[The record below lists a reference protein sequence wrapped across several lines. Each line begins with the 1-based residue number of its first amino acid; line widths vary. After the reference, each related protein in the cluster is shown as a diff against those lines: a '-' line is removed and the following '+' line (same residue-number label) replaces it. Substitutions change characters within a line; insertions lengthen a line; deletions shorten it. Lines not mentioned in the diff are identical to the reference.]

1 MNIKQKTNRTVI
13 TLRSVVLAALA
24 LLIAPAAAQ
33 DRTAAFPVK
42 AIRVIAGSA
51 PGAAV
56 DFNAR
61 LAAQTLNEA
70 FGQPAVVE
78 HRTGASGM
86 IGTDY
91 VAKSAPDGYTLAIGS
106 MATLCV
112 VPHLYTKVPYDPIR
126 DFVPVTMTSA
136 SSFVIN
142 VHPSVPARSVKDLM
156 AIAKA
161 NPGKLS
167 FGSAGTGS
175 ISHLGIE
182 MLKDMANVNFLH
194 VPYKGVA
201 PAMIGL
207 LGGQIDLIY
216 DPVLTSLP
224 HIKAGKLRPL
234 AVGAGKRSPL
244 LPEVPTVAESGL
256 PGFEASSWWGVI
268 APAGTPREVVNRLH
282 AALVK
287 GIGDKAVTDR
297 LMSQGMEPV
306 LNTPEQ
312 FAARIRQDLPRWGKL
327 VKAAGIKPQ

>member
-1 MNIKQKTNRTVI
+1 MKAEDIRLN
-13 TLRSVVLAALA
+13 SAMSCAALA
-24 LLIAPAAAQ
+24 VLTLVVTPAAAQ
-33 DRTAAFPVK
+33 DRAAKYPSKTVR
-42 AIRVIAGSA
+42 IIAGSA

-70 FGQPAVVE
+70 FGQPVVVE
-78 HRTGASGM
+78 HRTGASGI

-91 VAKSAPDGYTLAIGS
+91 VAKSPPDGYTLVVGS

-112 VPHLYTKVPYDPIR
+112 VPHLYAQVSYDPVK
-126 DFVPVTMTSA
+126 DFAPVTMVSA
-136 SSFVIN
+136 GTFVID
-142 VHPSVPARSVKDLM
+142 VHPSVPARSLKELITL
-156 AIAKA
+156 ARA
-161 NPGKLS
+161 NPGKLT
-167 FGSAGTGS
+167 FGSAGPGS

-201 PAMIGL
+201 PAMISL
-207 LGGQIDLIY
+207 IGGQIDLIY

-224 HIKAGKLRPL
+224 HIKTGRLRPL
-234 AVGAGKRSPL
+234 AVGAANRSPL
-244 LPEVPTVAESGL
+244 LPDVPTVAESGL
-256 PGFEASSWWGVI
+256 PGFEASSWWGIV
-268 APAGTPREVVNRLH
+268 APAATPREIVARLH

-287 GIGDKAVTDR
+287 GIGDKAVTER
-297 LMSQGMEPV
+297 LLSQGMEPV

-312 FAARIRQDLPRWGKL
+312 FAERIKQDLPRWGKL